1 MVSVKNDCLDIDS
14 ILIQELKSSIL
25 LNLKL
30 NKDEGGQYLEPDWEL
45 IDAIE
50 KVLEYYMNR
59 DDFLYFK
66 KKFDYE
72 KMITKDKLLGFYIEY
87 NHT

>member
-1 MVSVKNDCLDIDS
+1 MKNDYSDIDS
-14 ILIQELKSSIL
+14 ILIRELKQVIL
-25 LNLKL
+25 LNLQL
-30 NKDEGGQYLEPDWEL
+30 NKNEDGQYLDPDWKL

-66 KKFDYE
+66 KKFHYE
-72 KMITKDKLLGFYIEY
+72 KMITKDRLLGFHIEY

>member
-1 MVSVKNDCLDIDS
+1 MENVYSDIDS
-14 ILIQELKSSIL
+14 ILIQELKQAIL
-25 LNLKL
+25 LNLQL
-30 NKDEGGQYLEPDWEL
+30 NKNKDDQYLDPDWKL

-50 KVLEYYMNR
+50 KVLEYYMDR
-59 DDFLYFK
+59 DDFIFFK

-72 KMITKDKLLGFYIEY
+72 KMITKDKQLGFYIEY